1 MGGNHQG
8 QGSGDGFGGQVDTQC
23 FFGEYEQRI
32 IQVERNKEI

>member
-1 MGGNHQG
+1 MGGNHQR

-23 FFGEYEQRI
+23 FFGDYEQRI